1 MKALLRW
8 CRYYYLVNPLINTV
22 IHKMSEYPITE
33 IIIDEQ
39 DPIKKERWEEV
50 LGQHLRYR
58 AFQIEVGL
66 DYYTYGMCA
75 TSIHFPFTKYLICSN
90 CGFKEKA
97 SKSSYKWRN
106 LDYVNECT
114 KCNHYGP
121 TKVQDFFEK
130 DLRRIR
136 LQRWNPEYINIDP
149 GFAGAD
155 PIYTFDIPLQLRN
168 DILLGKKNVLD
179 TIPDVFVEAMRRNKF
194 ISFSPENIFV
204 MKRPIISQKD
214 AGWGMPLIFP
224 VLKDTF
230 YLQILRKAQECVSP
244 STLIET
250 SSGLIKADEVK
261 VGDLVRTHLGRWR
274 KVENKWYRDAKEEEI
289 GTEITLSGLRPFSA
303 VYSPHH
309 PILTLQRND
318 LNRRS
323 DTLDKQRSSVI
334 LKNPHLWEEVICP
347 AEKFVVGDYVLYP
360 KSLPSENQTI
370 DVARYT
376 GLVATDSFVYSGVGE
391 ETAQAFEKL
400 EAGEQVL
407 HDNAGRVAKRT
418 FGEDRVPKR
427 MAAVRT
433 VSTEMAYILGWYVG
447 DGSCGSRH
455 VTFNLEDG
463 VDDPTALKAAIKQE
477 FNVDVTEEVVG
488 SLRNVVLSDVIV
500 RLLIKGLIPG
510 TARVKQIPH
519 EILNAPDEQKLA
531 FLRGYWE
538 ADGALS
544 VDCATLS
551 TSSFDLAYGAYRLL
565 LHFGCIATVSQHN
578 TPATLLRNGRII
590 KASEGYHVTVSSASR
605 DRLVSLWECGHG
617 QVVESG
623 KSGFFW
629 KGYFASRISAI
640 AEVEEA
646 QYIDFKVEEDSTF
659 CTAGTATK
667 NSIAQEH
674 IVPLR
679 VLFPQAG
686 SASSDPYT
694 TVSLESWKTRME
706 GEIAKWKY
714 DNNYIPILPLPIGNE
729 TIGGDGKALGL
740 YQEMDVW
747 SKQIVAG
754 MGVPQEFVWGG
765 MQYSGSNVSMRMLEN
780 MFIGY
785 RTDHEN
791 MLNQFVIKR
800 IASFMEWTPIKAHM
814 RRFKMADDLQ
824 RCTLYF
830 QLNQAQKISDQTLL
844 NEVDQ
849 DFLVEEERKKLELS
863 KQLDFQRKMQLSQ
876 ANTQAE
882 AQVITMKAQMKMQQE
897 QMAMQGGAP
906 GAQPGVQP
914 GGPLPGA
921 PGGQPGAVQPGATGQ
936 EGEMLP
942 GQQVDPAMPQGSTVS
957 TENAQQAPQDGI
969 PLEAQSP
976 ITQGQK
982 GGGMN
987 LLYLAKRAANALQKQ
1002 DKMTQMM
1009 ELNRMKA
1016 TNPQLYMLVMQ
1027 IIQDGQGSQAN
1038 PLDASQ
1044 SPLPEQKPSRRVA
1057 PVG

>member
-1 MKALLRW
+1 MSYDNLSLGFGGTSRFSGQRGRTADGTSRSGVRYPSPFFDIGHTYLPPSMKALMRW

-33 IIIDEQ
+33 IVIDEQ
-39 DPIKKERWEEV
+39 DPVKKERWEEV

-75 TSIHFPFTKYLICSN
+75 TSIHFPFTKYLICSS
-90 CGFKEKA
+90 CGHKEKA
-97 SKSSYKWRN
+97 AKASYKWRN

-121 TKVQDFFEK
+121 AKVQDFFEK

-194 ISFSPENIFV
+194 ISFAPENIFV

-230 YLQILRKAQECVSP
+230 YLQILRKAQE
-244 STLIET
+244 
-250 SSGLIKADEVK
+250 A
-261 VGDLVRTHLGRWR
+261 
-274 KVENKWYRDAKEEEI
+274 
-289 GTEITLSGLRPFSA
+289 
-303 VYSPHH
+303 
-309 PILTLQRND
+309 
-318 LNRRS
+318 
-323 DTLDKQRSSVI
+323 
-334 LKNPHLWEEVICP
+334 
-347 AEKFVVGDYVLYP
+347 
-360 KSLPSENQTI
+360 
-370 DVARYT
+370 
-376 GLVATDSFVYSGVGE
+376 
-391 ETAQAFEKL
+391 
-400 EAGEQVL
+400 
-407 HDNAGRVAKRT
+407 
-418 FGEDRVPKR
+418 
-427 MAAVRT
+427 
-433 VSTEMAYILGWYVG
+433 
-447 DGSCGSRH
+447 
-455 VTFNLEDG
+455 
-463 VDDPTALKAAIKQE
+463 
-477 FNVDVTEEVVG
+477 
-488 SLRNVVLSDVIV
+488 
-500 RLLIKGLIPG
+500 
-510 TARVKQIPH
+510 
-519 EILNAPDEQKLA
+519 
-531 FLRGYWE
+531 
-538 ADGALS
+538 
-544 VDCATLS
+544 
-551 TSSFDLAYGAYRLL
+551 
-565 LHFGCIATVSQHN
+565 
-578 TPATLLRNGRII
+578 
-590 KASEGYHVTVSSASR
+590 
-605 DRLVSLWECGHG
+605 
-617 QVVESG
+617 
-623 KSGFFW
+623 
-629 KGYFASRISAI
+629 
-640 AEVEEA
+640 
-646 QYIDFKVEEDSTF
+646 
-659 CTAGTATK
+659 
-667 NSIAQEH
+667 IAQEH

-694 TVSLESWKTRME
+694 TVSLEGWKSRME

-740 YQEMDVW
+740 YQEMDTW

-824 RCTLYF
+824 RSTLYF

-849 DFLVEEERKKLELS
+849 DFMVEEERKKLELS
-863 KQLDFQRKMQLSQ
+863 KQLEFQRKMQLSQ
-876 ANTQAE
+876 AE
-882 AQVITMKAQMKMQQE
+882 AQTIAMKAQMKMQQE
-897 QMAMQGGAP
+897 QMAAQGGVPGAP
-906 GAQPGVQP
+906 GAAPP
-914 GGPLPGA
+914 GGQPPGA
-921 PGGQPGAVQPGATGQ
+921 PGGQPGAQQPPGGQQTGA
-936 EGEMLP
+936 EGEMVP

-987 LLYLAKRAANALQKQ
+987 LLYLAKRAANALQDQ

-1027 IIQDGQGSQAN
+1027 IIQSGKGDQSN
-1038 PLDASQ
+1038 PMDASQ
-1044 SPLPEQKPSRRVA
+1044 NPLPEQKPSRRVA

>member
-1 MKALLRW
+1 MSYDNLSLGFGGTSRFSGQRGRTADGTSRSGVRYPSPFFDIGHTYLPPSMKALMRW

-33 IIIDEQ
+33 IVIDEQ
-39 DPIKKERWEEV
+39 DPVKKERWEEV

-75 TSIHFPFTKYLICSN
+75 TSIHFPFTKYLICSS
-90 CGFKEKA
+90 CGHKEKA
-97 SKSSYKWRN
+97 AKASYKWRN

-121 TKVQDFFEK
+121 AKVQDFFEK

-194 ISFSPENIFV
+194 ISFAPENIFV

-230 YLQILRKAQECVSP
+230 YLQILRKAQE
-244 STLIET
+244 
-250 SSGLIKADEVK
+250 A
-261 VGDLVRTHLGRWR
+261 
-274 KVENKWYRDAKEEEI
+274 
-289 GTEITLSGLRPFSA
+289 
-303 VYSPHH
+303 
-309 PILTLQRND
+309 
-318 LNRRS
+318 
-323 DTLDKQRSSVI
+323 
-334 LKNPHLWEEVICP
+334 
-347 AEKFVVGDYVLYP
+347 
-360 KSLPSENQTI
+360 
-370 DVARYT
+370 
-376 GLVATDSFVYSGVGE
+376 
-391 ETAQAFEKL
+391 
-400 EAGEQVL
+400 
-407 HDNAGRVAKRT
+407 
-418 FGEDRVPKR
+418 
-427 MAAVRT
+427 
-433 VSTEMAYILGWYVG
+433 
-447 DGSCGSRH
+447 
-455 VTFNLEDG
+455 
-463 VDDPTALKAAIKQE
+463 
-477 FNVDVTEEVVG
+477 
-488 SLRNVVLSDVIV
+488 
-500 RLLIKGLIPG
+500 
-510 TARVKQIPH
+510 
-519 EILNAPDEQKLA
+519 
-531 FLRGYWE
+531 
-538 ADGALS
+538 
-544 VDCATLS
+544 
-551 TSSFDLAYGAYRLL
+551 
-565 LHFGCIATVSQHN
+565 
-578 TPATLLRNGRII
+578 
-590 KASEGYHVTVSSASR
+590 
-605 DRLVSLWECGHG
+605 
-617 QVVESG
+617 
-623 KSGFFW
+623 
-629 KGYFASRISAI
+629 
-640 AEVEEA
+640 
-646 QYIDFKVEEDSTF
+646 
-659 CTAGTATK
+659 
-667 NSIAQEH
+667 IAQEH

-694 TVSLESWKTRME
+694 TVSLEGWKSRME

-740 YQEMDVW
+740 YQEMDTW

-824 RCTLYF
+824 RSTLYF

-849 DFLVEEERKKLELS
+849 DFMVEEGRKKLELS
-863 KQLDFQRKMQLSQ
+863 KQLEFQRKMQLSQ

-882 AQVITMKAQMKMQQE
+882 AQTIAMKAQMKMQQE
-897 QMAMQGGAP
+897 QMAAQGGVPGAP
-906 GAQPGVQP
+906 GAAPP
-914 GGPLPGA
+914 GGQPPGA
-921 PGGQPGAVQPGATGQ
+921 PGGQPGAQQPPGGQQTGA
-936 EGEMLP
+936 EGEMVP

-987 LLYLAKRAANALQKQ
+987 LLYLAKRAANALQDQ

-1027 IIQDGQGSQAN
+1027 IIQSGKGDQSN
-1038 PLDASQ
+1038 PMDASQ
-1044 SPLPEQKPSRRVA
+1044 NPLPEQKPSRRVA

>member
-1 MKALLRW
+1 MSYDNLSLGFGGTSRFSGQRGRTADGTSRSGVRYPSPFFDIGHTYLPPSMKALMRW

-33 IIIDEQ
+33 IVIDEQ
-39 DPIKKERWEEV
+39 DPVKKERWEEV

-75 TSIHFPFTKYLICSN
+75 TSIHFPFTKYLICSS
-90 CGFKEKA
+90 CGHKEKA
-97 SKSSYKWRN
+97 AKASYKWRN

-121 TKVQDFFEK
+121 AKVQDFFEK

-194 ISFSPENIFV
+194 ISFAPENIFV

-230 YLQILRKAQECVSP
+230 YLQILRKAQE
-244 STLIET
+244 
-250 SSGLIKADEVK
+250 A
-261 VGDLVRTHLGRWR
+261 
-274 KVENKWYRDAKEEEI
+274 
-289 GTEITLSGLRPFSA
+289 
-303 VYSPHH
+303 
-309 PILTLQRND
+309 
-318 LNRRS
+318 
-323 DTLDKQRSSVI
+323 
-334 LKNPHLWEEVICP
+334 
-347 AEKFVVGDYVLYP
+347 
-360 KSLPSENQTI
+360 
-370 DVARYT
+370 
-376 GLVATDSFVYSGVGE
+376 
-391 ETAQAFEKL
+391 
-400 EAGEQVL
+400 
-407 HDNAGRVAKRT
+407 
-418 FGEDRVPKR
+418 
-427 MAAVRT
+427 
-433 VSTEMAYILGWYVG
+433 
-447 DGSCGSRH
+447 
-455 VTFNLEDG
+455 
-463 VDDPTALKAAIKQE
+463 
-477 FNVDVTEEVVG
+477 
-488 SLRNVVLSDVIV
+488 
-500 RLLIKGLIPG
+500 
-510 TARVKQIPH
+510 
-519 EILNAPDEQKLA
+519 
-531 FLRGYWE
+531 
-538 ADGALS
+538 
-544 VDCATLS
+544 
-551 TSSFDLAYGAYRLL
+551 
-565 LHFGCIATVSQHN
+565 
-578 TPATLLRNGRII
+578 
-590 KASEGYHVTVSSASR
+590 
-605 DRLVSLWECGHG
+605 
-617 QVVESG
+617 
-623 KSGFFW
+623 
-629 KGYFASRISAI
+629 
-640 AEVEEA
+640 
-646 QYIDFKVEEDSTF
+646 
-659 CTAGTATK
+659 
-667 NSIAQEH
+667 IAQEH

-694 TVSLESWKTRME
+694 TVSLEGWKSRME

-740 YQEMDVW
+740 YQEMDTW

-824 RCTLYF
+824 RSTLYF

-849 DFLVEEERKKLELS
+849 DFMVEEERKKLELS
-863 KQLDFQRKMQLSQ
+863 KQLEFQRKMQLSQ

-882 AQVITMKAQMKMQQE
+882 AQTIAMKAQMKMQQE
-897 QMAMQGGAP
+897 QMAAQGGVPGAP
-906 GAQPGVQP
+906 GAAPP
-914 GGPLPGA
+914 GGQPPGA
-921 PGGQPGAVQPGATGQ
+921 PGGQPGAQQPPGGQQTGA
-936 EGEMLP
+936 EGEMVP

-987 LLYLAKRAANALQKQ
+987 LLYLAKRAANALQDQ

-1027 IIQDGQGSQAN
+1027 IIQSGKGDQSN
-1038 PLDASQ
+1038 PMDASQ
-1044 SPLPEQKPSRRVA
+1044 NPLPEQKPSRRVA